1 MKLLDLCC
9 RAGGASTGYHR
20 AGFDEIVG
28 WDLEPIDDY
37 PFELVVG
44 DITTITPD
52 YLDGFDAVHISP
64 PCQSQ
69 TALTKGTNKGREYPN
84 LIPFARELV
93 TAWGGPA
100 VIENVQGSEL
110 RRDMTLCGEMFG
122 LNVIRHRYFEFH
134 GWPAPTQPAQ
144 NLAEAIPPAY
154 TEHIGRALLA
164 TITEEKAA

>member
-9 RAGGASTGYHR
+9 RVGGASTGYHR

-37 PFELVVG
+37 PFHLVVG

-69 TALTKGTNKGREYPN
+69 TALTSVKLEVPVPDHVEPYHR
-84 LIPFARELV
+84 RS
-93 TAWGGPA
+93 A
-100 VIENVQGSEL
+100 VHLHPGD
-110 RRDMTLCGEMFG
+110 RW
-122 LNVIRHRYFEFH
+122 H
-134 GWPAPTQPAQ
+134 
-144 NLAEAIPPAY
+144 
-154 TEHIGRALLA
+154 
-164 TITEEKAA
+164 